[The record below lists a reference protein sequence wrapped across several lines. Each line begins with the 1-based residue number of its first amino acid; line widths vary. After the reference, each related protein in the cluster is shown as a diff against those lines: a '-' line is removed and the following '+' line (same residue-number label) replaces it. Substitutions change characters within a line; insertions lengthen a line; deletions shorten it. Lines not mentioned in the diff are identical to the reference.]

1 MAKQRKST
9 KPLTDYGLKR
19 KFNMVDG
26 SDIPAL
32 AIAVNDQGFYFEQE
46 ITQDLVNKTHKI
58 TFMFPD
64 GPSVVVEGK
73 KEDDLAY
80 QLARKL
86 MEEEIL

>member
-1 MAKQRKST
+1 MAKRKSS

-19 KFNMVDG
+19 KFSMVDG
-26 SDIPAL
+26 NDIPSL
-32 AIAVNDQGFYFEQE
+32 AVAINDQGFYFEQE

-64 GPSVVVEGK
+64 GPTLVVEGSL
-73 KEDDLAY
+73 EDNLAY
-80 QLARKL
+80 QMARKL